1 MGLLGVGKIFQ
12 SKYKTTSGKTISG
25 QFLSIPDTSR
35 VTNFLSAR
43 RYFRTQP
50 DTKLVPGDILMS
62 DGDLFI
68 VAEHGTGYYKT
79 PIYKHFKMF
88 QVDQQTAHTRKVV
101 ATNTVTGLKDKTSD
115 QALGN
120 VYLSIQP
127 DRYIEDGTKLALDS
141 HIAVCN
147 KSDVQVNDL
156 IGGYLVYKVDIML
169 GVSVLSLRQV

>member
-1 MGLLGVGKIFQ
+1 MGLLGVGRIFQ
-12 SKYKTTSGKTISG
+12 SKYKTLTGKVVSG

-50 DTKLVPGDILMS
+50 DTKLQPGDILLS
-62 DGDLFI
+62 EGDKFI
-68 VAEHGTGYYKT
+68 VAEHGTGYYKQ

-88 QVDQQTAHTRKVV
+88 QVDEIKPWSRKVTT
-101 ATNTVTGLKDKTSD
+101 TNAITGLKDKTSD
-115 QALGN
+115 QALGD
-120 VYLSIQP
+120 VYISIQP

-147 KSDVQVNDL
+147 KADVQVNDI